1 MDISCDVI
9 RDLLPLY
16 AEDLTSEA
24 SNQLVDEHLCQ
35 CDPCTKQLAILKKAT
50 AMPMDVD
57 TGALKRVGDTIRRRK
72 ILTVAASIMTM
83 IALMV
88 TGWIYLFTPY
98 TLTAEEAIEGVEL
111 REDGALAIDY
121 ARGITGKAS
130 KSIFDVD
137 NNAMVCN
144 TTRYDWYE
152 GKKLDVV
159 LEKMT
164 REEIEAY
171 IAQLY
176 DKEECTEKDWNRFFE
191 IDVDYGMFITKDGEY
206 LQQYDPETWTEDNGE
221 WTNRPTDRNQWYI
234 NPSNGDVDM
243 LLWDA
248 GLDYPS
254 SILWTTSSAYAFVMC
269 GSLILAV
276 LFYMISRGIT
286 GIWQEILSRAVIV
299 LISVAVSTLLITGG
313 HLTTLE
319 YHLTREWNQAIY
331 METLALS
338 LAVLLWHQ
346 LHRLNKQD
354 KGQ

>member
-16 AEDLTSEA
+16 AENLTSED
-24 SNQLVDEHLCQ
+24 SNKLVDEHLCQ
-35 CDPCTKQLAILKKAT
+35 CDPCTKQLAILKKA
-50 AMPMDVD
+50 AQLPVDVD

-83 IALMV
+83 IALVV

-130 KSIFDVD
+130 QSIFDVD
-137 NNAMVCN
+137 NNAMVCD

-152 GKKLDVV
+152 GKKLDAM
-159 LEKMT
+159 LEEMT
-164 REEIEAY
+164 QEEIESY
-171 IAQLY
+171 IAELY
-176 DKEECTEKDWNRFFE
+176 DKEECTEKDWDRFFN
-191 IDVDYGMFITKDGEY
+191 ISLDYGMFKTKSGEY
-206 LQQYDPETWTEDNGE
+206 LHQYDPETWTEENGE

-234 NPSNGDVDM
+234 NPSNGDVAM

-254 SILWTTSSAYAFVMC
+254 SILWITSSIYAFVMF

-276 LFYMISRGIT
+276 LFYVISRGIS
-286 GIWQEILSRAVIV
+286 GFWKEILSRAAIV
-299 LISVAVSTLLITGG
+299 LGAIAVSTLFVTSG

-319 YHLTREWNQAIY
+319 YHFAAEWNQAIY
-331 METLALS
+331 TEALVLS
-338 LAVLLWHQ
+338 LTALLWHQ
-346 LHRLNKQD
+346 LSRLYKQD
-354 KGQ
+354 KGE